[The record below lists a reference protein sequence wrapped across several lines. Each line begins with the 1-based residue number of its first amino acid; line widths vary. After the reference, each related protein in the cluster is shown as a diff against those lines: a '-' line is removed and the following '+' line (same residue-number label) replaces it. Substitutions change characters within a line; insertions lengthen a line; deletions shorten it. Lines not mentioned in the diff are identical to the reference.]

1 MASVQLPAEDVLK
14 ALKRFKRLAKQDILA
29 SERTPDPAFWRE
41 QAEVRRRVYDRLM
54 EQVAAEGVA
63 AAYEKARVAYA
74 ELPLLRD
81 EGSLSPAVSG
91 ERQALELFFH
101 IIGAPVPSQDGGSG
115 TPVEEPGQADA
126 EGPLPSTPALTSN
139 A

>member
-1 MASVQLPAEDVLK
+1 MASVQVAAEDVLK

-29 SERTPDPAFWRE
+29 SERTPNPAFWRE

-63 AAYEKARVAYA
+63 AAYEMAREAYA

-81 EGSLSPAVSG
+81 GESPSPAVSG

-101 IIGAPVPSQDGGSG
+101 IIGAPVPGQERGSG
-115 TPVEEPGQADA
+115 VSADGAA
-126 EGPLPSTPALTSN
+126 EAAADGTLPSAPALTSN